1 MKKVLI
7 AALSLPLLLSACN
20 LVKNKSNTS
29 SNSGTSSTTT
39 SSEETI
45 DDPILLGGIQA
56 LNQRNAF
63 MTYTMTILG
72 MPDSYEFEIDGMIVL
87 SEGVYYDYRQ
97 AASGTAWQ
105 YEYDNV
111 HDNYVKSA
119 IDLSAE
125 PLWSVFITRETF
137 KASEYTFDSN
147 EGAYI
152 MKESAC
158 AAHGM
163 KSCSMEI
170 DYDGNVLDDI
180 GFEFVTT
187 DDLEM
192 SAVYERFGEASVTL
206 PTNVAP

>member
-1 MKKVLI
+1 MKKALI

-63 MTYTMTILG
+63 MTYTMMIASI
-72 MPDSYEFEIDGMIVL
+72 PFEFDFEIDGGYVL
-87 SEGVYYDYRQ
+87 SDGVYYDYTN

-105 YEYDNV
+105 YDYDDV
-111 HDNYVKSA
+111 HDYYVKSP
-119 IDLSAE
+119 IDLSTE
-125 PLWSVFITRETF
+125 PLWSAFITRETF
-137 KASEYTFDSN
+137 KASEYTFDNN